1 MVGGVDKSTST
12 APLGAALA
20 QAGQKV
26 AVVDSM
32 SACAN
37 LDLRIGASRRA
48 VFDLRRPER
57 REAFASPHPR
67 QTARTA
73 T

>member
-26 AVVDSM
+26 AVVD
-32 SACAN
+32 
-37 LDLRIGASRRA
+37 
-48 VFDLRRPER
+48 FDVG
-57 REAFASPHPR
+57 PR
-67 QTARTA
+67 KP
-73 T
+73 